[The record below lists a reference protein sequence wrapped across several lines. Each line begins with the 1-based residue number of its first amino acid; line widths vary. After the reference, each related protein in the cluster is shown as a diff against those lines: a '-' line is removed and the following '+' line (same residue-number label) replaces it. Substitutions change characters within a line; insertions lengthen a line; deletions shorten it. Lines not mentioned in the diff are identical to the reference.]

1 VVELSNEEA
10 ELPHDTIKKVQ
21 KGLETLKKKAEKQ
34 KSISSETFL
43 NSVEDLNNNLSSLS
57 NLFQEAAK
65 DIKEEEEVAVGLKEK
80 MNTLESEN
88 RKIAQGILAIA
99 DMIKELEEKIE
110 RPKIGPPIFMKGKKL
125 IPPRRMTPGPMPP
138 RMPGAMPKKKPMMP
152 PGGMPYMMAPG
163 PMPPR
168 MPGMPPRP
176 MPAKKPMMAPGPM
189 PPRMPGAAM
198 PPPIPKE
205 MPTPKPVPP
214 MPPGRMPPFG
224 MPSMEERPM
233 APRPTEP
240 SMPEMP
246 AGELPPLPTT
256 AKKKGFFA
264 RLFGR

>member
-1 VVELSNEEA
+1 MSNEEA

-168 MPGMPPRP
+168 MPG
-176 MPAKKPMMAPGPM
+176 
-189 PPRMPGAAM
+189 AAM